1 MLAQLRDEPLA
12 RIYGQQ
18 LTQVV
23 YIETTALIARLRLG
37 SLVDVERLVLPFI
50 NGEKDSLA
58 KLTASHLSGHLLF
71 DELHRITRKGVYRE
85 RVLASAA
92 SANFSI
98 YNEMSDGVFMGP
110 PILARAGQ
118 MDKAVEHYLQL
129 EKLCLRTDGLWRHSP
144 LCDAA
149 WGRGNAFPLLGL
161 ALTLEADRRNKI
173 LLPAFQRLASTLVQ
187 HQTKAGLWRQVIDH
201 PTAYEEFSATAM
213 IGAALQKGIRH
224 RWIQKSQFQPAV
236 ERARQAIADRTKPN
250 GELVDV
256 CESTGKQKTLEAYL
270 TRKAI
275 RGIDP
280 RGGAMALYF
289 KTEPT

>member
-1 MLAQLRDEPLA
+1 MLRRAFLMAFAKHEPLA
-12 RIYGQQ
+12 SIYGQR
-18 LTQVV
+18 LTDVV
-23 YIETTALIARLRLG
+23 YIQSIALIARLRLG
-37 SLVDVERLVLPFI
+37 ARSDVERLVQPFI
-50 NGEKDSLA
+50 NGEKDSLSR
-58 KLTASHLSGHLLF
+58 LTASHLSGHMLF
-71 DELHRITRKGVYRE
+71 DELHRKTGKAQYRE
-85 RVLASAA
+85 RVLAAA
-92 SANFSI
+92 ARADFAI

-256 CESTGKQKTLEAYL
+256 VSRRASKKL
-270 TRKAI
+270 
-275 RGIDP
+275 
-280 RGGAMALYF
+280 
-289 KTEPT
+289 